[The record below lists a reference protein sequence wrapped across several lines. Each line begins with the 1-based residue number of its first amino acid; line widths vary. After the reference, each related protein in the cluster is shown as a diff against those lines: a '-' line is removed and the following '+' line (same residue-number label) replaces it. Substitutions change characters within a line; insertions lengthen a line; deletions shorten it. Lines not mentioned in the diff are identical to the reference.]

1 METMVLNND
10 AYQNIVNNT
19 LFIQGLL
26 RSGGGKQKYFEC
38 GLFVDVSFGF
48 YMIEEA

>member
-1 METMVLNND
+1 METMVLNNY

-26 RSGGGKQKYFEC
+26 SSGGGKQKYFEC
-38 GLFVDVSFGF
+38 GLFVDVSFWLL
-48 YMIEEA
+48 YD